1 MPRQSSEKIC
11 RVCGDIATGNHYGVT
26 SCDGCRGFFKRS
38 IRRNLNYKCKESNAC
53 PVDIARRNQCQACRF
68 RRCLAVQ
75 MNRNAVQNER
85 NLLPKLTHPSDSINK
100 ITHPIPCPTKLT
112 QQVYPQPI
120 LTKKPY
126 LSSIEELIKIQKSVG
141 RKVVGTNNF
150 RIENLLKNNTPS
162 SILEKHCFNLLQV
175 LSVSI
180 RKFCEAF
187 QIPKNIINVL
197 LDQGWHRL
205 LLAHLCALFPF
216 VPHHLKNSNDQLYS
230 FIFPFIQLQLNS
242 FEQWSLGC
250 TVFFHGKD
258 VKNKAL
264 NSLLNEIGEK
274 ASLTLVQQTILSSFQ
289 QQQRI
294 SKILSLL
301 IKIIYLSEE
310 NVKNILLPNYSI
322 EEIHN
327 IWKE

>member
-38 IRRNLNYKCKESNAC
+38 IRRNLNYKCKESNTC
-53 PVDIARRNQCQACRF
+53 PVDMARRNQCQACRF

-85 NLLPKLTHPSDSINK
+85 NLLPKPTHPSNSINK
-100 ITHPIPCPTKLT
+100 ITHPIPYPTKLT
-112 QQVYPQPI
+112 QHPQPI
-120 LTKKPY
+120 LIKKPY
-126 LSSIEELIKIQKSVG
+126 LSSIKELIKIQKSTG

-250 TVFFHGKD
+250 TVFFHGK
-258 VKNKAL
+258 
-264 NSLLNEIGEK
+264 GEFNND
-274 ASLTLVQQTILSSFQ
+274 LV
-289 QQQRI
+289 
-294 SKILSLL
+294 
-301 IKIIYLSEE
+301 
-310 NVKNILLPNYSI
+310 
-322 EEIHN
+322 
-327 IWKE
+327 